1 MFPMSSRQQN
11 ILHLGYWATSAI
23 GKAFINIHPFFEFQY
38 YYNRPPVVAG
48 TNKSKKLPV
57 KMVDGVFPKGILTI
71 NFFNG
76 YHIDGNDHDALT
88 HCAVTTPNT
97 FIKQMLK
104 NKYKNQ
110 DEDDVEEKIEEKLIG
125 GTFALGSN
133 VFNYSDANFNFVF
146 SGATVS
152 HTTGVPYNV
161 PDMPGALTG
170 KKSYKSVM
178 QDEVIVKKFLK
189 ESVLA
194 WAGFG
199 ASNANWLKTAGE
211 KEYVKK
217 GRN

>member
-1 MFPMSSRQQN
+1 MFPMRSRQQN
-11 ILHLGYWATSAI
+11 ILPLGSWATSAI
-23 GKAFINIHPFFEFQY
+23 GKAFIHVHPLSEFKY
-38 YYNRPPVVAG
+38 YYNSPHVVAG
-48 TNKSKKLPV
+48 TNTSKKAPV

-76 YHIDGNDHDALT
+76 YHIDGNDRNALT
-88 HCAVTTPNT
+88 HCTVTTPNT

-146 SGATVS
+146 SGAAVS
-152 HTTGVPYNV
+152 HTTGVPYKV
-161 PDMPGALTG
+161 PDMPHALTG

-178 QDEVIVKKFLK
+178 QDEVIIIFLRK
-189 ESVLA
+189 V
-194 WAGFG
+194 F
-199 ASNANWLKTAGE
+199 
-211 KEYVKK
+211 
-217 GRN
+217 